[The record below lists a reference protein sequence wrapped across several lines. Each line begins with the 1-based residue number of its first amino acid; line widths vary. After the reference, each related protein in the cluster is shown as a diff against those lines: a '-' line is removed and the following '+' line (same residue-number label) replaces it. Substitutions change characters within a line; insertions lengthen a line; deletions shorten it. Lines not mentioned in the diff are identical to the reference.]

1 MIRSAFA
8 LFLIFSTTVSSIAT
22 SSHASPSPCP
32 DATAARLQNCL
43 DQVERD
49 ESVLPGGPCSSFDWR
64 CECLIELAIC

>member
-1 MIRSAFA
+1 MIRPKSAVFFV
-8 LFLIFSTTVSSIAT
+8 FLITVLSIA
-22 SSHASPSPCP
+22 SCSYASPSTCS